1 MRRDPADDPLAT
13 IIARHRLFHDLS
25 ERQVTVLAA
34 AAARREFAR
43 DEIIFREGGPA
54 NRFYLILRGEVAL
67 ERPSPGPA
75 PMLMQLIG
83 RDDVL
88 GWSWLFPPH
97 YWRFDARAA
106 EPTEVIFFDGTWLR
120 EQCERDTDFGYEMMK
135 RMSAIVLER
144 LQVTRRK
151 LA

>member
-1 MRRDPADDPLAT
+1 MHRDPADDLLAT

-25 ERQVTVLAA
+25 KRHVAVLAA

-43 DEIIFREGGPA
+43 DEIIFREGKPA
-54 NRFYLILRGEVAL
+54 NRFYLILRGAVAL

-106 EPTEVIFFDGTWLR
+106 ERTEVIFFDGTWLR

>member
-1 MRRDPADDPLAT
+1 MHSDPADDSLAT

-25 ERQVTVLAA
+25 ERQVAVLAA

-43 DEIIFREGGPA
+43 DEIIFGEGEPA
-54 NRFYLILRGEVAL
+54 NRFYLILCGEVAL
-67 ERPSPGPA
+67 ERSSPGSA
-75 PMLMQLIG
+75 PTLIQLIG

-97 YWRFDARAA
+97 YWRFDARAT

-120 EQCERDTDFGYEMMK
+120 EQC
-135 RMSAIVLER
+135 
-144 LQVTRRK
+144 
-151 LA
+151 